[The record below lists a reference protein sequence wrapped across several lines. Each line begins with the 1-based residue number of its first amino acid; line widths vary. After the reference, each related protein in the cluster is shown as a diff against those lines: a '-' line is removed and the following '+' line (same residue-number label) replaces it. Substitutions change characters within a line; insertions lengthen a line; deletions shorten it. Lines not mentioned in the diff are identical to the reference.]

1 MSETRFESAG
11 RDRGEA
17 EPWTVRFS
25 GVADAQLRSNVREG
39 LAVYGWA
46 RALTAAIVAVKVAV
60 GIPFRSYGADAVIR
74 RGCGRPVAWHLAAPS
89 VWLMGGCEMADDK
102 GIALARRS
110 RSAPKAMRISPRNKV
125 NVALPLS
132 MIRADEPVKMRVG
145 DWISVAGLVI
155 TVIGFGVAIR
165 QLSRIADALEPDQAS
180 HRASREERE
189 SLAGGSS
196 SADVRIS

>member
-1 MSETRFESAG
+1 
-11 RDRGEA
+11 
-17 EPWTVRFS
+17 
-25 GVADAQLRSNVREG
+25 
-39 LAVYGWA
+39 
-46 RALTAAIVAVKVAV
+46 
-60 GIPFRSYGADAVIR
+60 
-74 RGCGRPVAWHLAAPS
+74 
-89 VWLMGGCEMADDK
+89 MADDK

-132 MIRADEPVKMRVG
+132 MIRADEPVKIRMG

-165 QLSRIADALEPDQAS
+165 QLSRIADALEADQAS